1 MVDGVTKDCEKSGE
15 VSMNVLQVAL
25 ARIKVFFYFFPIF
38 SSLSLLYFSSSLASW
53 AFGFITDVLSPR
65 HFGQNHLPL
74 GLDESWTQSKWNHSN
89 GHRSL
94 SHATISPNET
104 CSHKQYV
111 GSSGSMSNGASPAPS
126 SESSACAEAA
136 AAAAAA

>member
-1 MVDGVTKDCEKSGE
+1 MITKIKNNTMVDGVTKGCEKSGE

-25 ARIKVFFYFFPIF
+25 ARIQVFFYFFPIF

-74 GLDESWTQSKWNHSN
+74 GLDESWTQSK
-89 GHRSL
+89 
-94 SHATISPNET
+94 
-104 CSHKQYV
+104 
-111 GSSGSMSNGASPAPS
+111 
-126 SESSACAEAA
+126 
-136 AAAAAA
+136 

>member
-1 MVDGVTKDCEKSGE
+1 MITKIKNNTMVDGVTKGCEKSGE

-25 ARIKVFFYFFPIF
+25 ARIQVFFYFFPIF

-104 CSHKQYV
+104 CKRKKTKLRY
-111 GSSGSMSNGASPAPS
+111 
-126 SESSACAEAA
+126 
-136 AAAAAA
+136 

>member
-1 MVDGVTKDCEKSGE
+1 MVDGVKKVCEKSGE
-15 VSMNVLQVAL
+15 VAINVLPVAITL
-25 ARIKVFFYFFPIF
+25 TRVQDFYFFPIF

-104 CSHKQYV
+104 CKRET
-111 GSSGSMSNGASPAPS
+111 GNN
-126 SESSACAEAA
+126 
-136 AAAAAA
+136 